1 MQQRLHSGY
10 ALEGHH
16 QDCREPRWLLP
27 CLGLKIRPCCDVIE
41 LGENIF
47 NGDHYYD
54 VNRLNLDLFAHYGDN
69 KTYMDEI
76 LHPYRYL
83 IVPDIARVRH
93 SSITVLV
100 LSSVG
105 DFHTREQWRL
115 TYANVENKEKYN
127 YNVVF
132 LCGLAKEPYIND
144 KIKVEGETYG
154 DILQADFIDSY
165 RNISIKILSGF
176 RFISILSEGLK
187 AVIRMDDDMN
197 WRVANVTDFIHTT
210 VKPEKKAFY
219 CERFLTMEEYP
230 YAELPTYCR
239 GGSYIAT
246 MPAVHHVLQNV
257 HSSRFLWF
265 GYTAIF
271 CVGTSHDPSDESR
284 LLDEALDYGDILQA
298 DFVDSYRN
306 LTIKMLTAIRYV
318 VIAAREAKS
327 VFKVDD
333 DVSWRIR
340 SVTAYIHNVVNS
352 KACSFHCYRHEA
364 GGAPPRNKWRKWY
377 TTVEE
382 YPFKTLPTYCL
393 GWSYIATLPAL
404 DAVLSRVHLERFL
417 WLEDVFI
424 SGVLNQNVAEVVGID
439 KRRYF
444 RNKSDFR
451 LFPKAWFYHLQH
463 RNITIERG
471 YTILNKSY

>member
-1 MQQRLHSGY
+1 MYRFHLRILLFAAALFQLVILPFLTILLYLYGTY
-10 ALEGHH
+10 ARKFAVPLEGNVNHL
-16 QDCREPRWLLP
+16 DLSVV
-27 CLGLKIRPCCDVIE
+27 D
-41 LGENIF
+41 N
-47 NGDHYYD
+47 
-54 VNRLNLDLFAHYGDN
+54 VNRILDAKFGGN
-69 KTYMDEI
+69 RTYRDSA
-76 LHPYRYL
+76 LAPVAYL
-83 IVPDIARVRH
+83 IVPTRMHIQQRR
-93 SSITVLV
+93 ILVLV
-100 LSSVG
+100 PSDVKN
-105 DFHTREQWRL
+105 RENRNIWRR
-115 TYANVENKEKYN
+115 TYGHPRNKEK
-127 YNVVF
+127 
-132 LCGLAKEPYIND
+132 
-144 KIKVEGETYG
+144 
-154 DILQADFIDSY
+154 
-165 RNISIKILSGF
+165 
-176 RFISILSEGLK
+176 
-187 AVIRMDDDMN
+187 
-197 WRVANVTDFIHTT
+197 
-210 VKPEKKAFY
+210 
-219 CERFLTMEEYP
+219 
-230 YAELPTYCR
+230 
-239 GGSYIAT
+239 
-246 MPAVHHVLQNV
+246 
-257 HSSRFLWF
+257 F